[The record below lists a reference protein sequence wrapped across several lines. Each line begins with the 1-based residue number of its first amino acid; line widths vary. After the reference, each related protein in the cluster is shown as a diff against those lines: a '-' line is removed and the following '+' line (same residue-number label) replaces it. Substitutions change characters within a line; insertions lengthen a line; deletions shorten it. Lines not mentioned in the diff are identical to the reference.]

1 MQLADLRLAVRPR
14 NTYEAIDLGVRLV
27 QTEAGLLWRT
37 WCMVTLPVLLV
48 AAGGTLLGASWMS
61 LLLWWMKPV
70 YDQALLIVLSRRVF
84 GDTPSAREVLR
95 TLAGSWRG
103 LIAHLGW
110 RRFSMSRSYLM
121 PVWLLENLPAR
132 ERAPRI
138 AVLRKLHTGRA
149 RALFIVMLHF
159 EMIVNLTMISL
170 LFWFAPQSHTL
181 SLWQD
186 LTQGHGSI
194 TTLMVYLLAYFTAMS
209 VIEPFYVATGFTLY
223 LNRRTELE
231 AWDLELSF
239 RHLRERLDAQRRGL

>member
-1 MQLADLRLAVRPR
+1 VQLADLRLAVRPR

-37 WCMVTLPVLLV
+37 WFMVALPVLLL
-48 AAGGTLLGASWMS
+48 AIGGTLLGASWMS
-61 LLLWWMKPV
+61 LLLWWLKPV

-84 GDTPSAREVLR
+84 GDTPTAGDVLR

-103 LIAHLGW
+103 LFAHLGW

-138 AVLRKLHTGRA
+138 AVLRKQHTGRA

-186 LTQGHGSI
+186 LTQGHASI
-194 TTLMVYLLAYFTAMS
+194 STTLVYLLAYFTAIS

-239 RHLRERLDAQRRGL
+239 RHLRERLDAQRRGP